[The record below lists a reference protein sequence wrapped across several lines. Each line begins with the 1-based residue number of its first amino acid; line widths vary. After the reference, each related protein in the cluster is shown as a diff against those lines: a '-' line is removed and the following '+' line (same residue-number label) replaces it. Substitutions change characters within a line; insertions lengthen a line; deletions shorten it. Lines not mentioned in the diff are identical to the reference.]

1 MFFLSAVITLLA
13 ASAAVAGPVDKRAC
27 HPYVIISTRGTG
39 EPQGPSVGFVTMIA
53 DTLQNIPGGV
63 ELDTVY
69 PAGLDQNSSGATAFI
84 INTINSGLASCPNQV
99 YALLGYSQ
107 GATATVDALKK
118 ISTTSAAGKAVKA
131 VVLIG
136 DPEHEPGK
144 QSNVDQKGGSSTDNA
159 IGIEGHVA
167 GAGIPNSWDASGKV
181 FDICFQ
187 GDGVCS
193 GFAIT
198 SQHLLYGSTPSV
210 QTLGAN
216 FLISRL

>member
-1 MFFLSAVITLLA
+1 MFFSSSIIALLA
-13 ASAAVAGPVDKRAC
+13 ASAALANPIEKRAC
-27 HPYVIISTRGTG
+27 SSYVIISTRGTG

-53 DTLQNIPGGV
+53 DTLKNVPGGV

-69 PAGLDQNSSGATAFI
+69 PAGIDQNSSGATAFI
-84 INTINSGLASCPNQV
+84 INTINSGLTSCPNQV

-107 GATATVDALKK
+107 GATATVDALKQ

-144 QSNVDQKGGSSTDNA
+144 QSNVDQNGGTTTDNA

-167 GAGIPNSWDASGKV
+167 GAGIPNTWDASGKV
-181 FDICFQ
+181 LDICFL

-198 SQHLLYGSTPSV
+198 EQHLLYGSTPSV

-216 FLISRL
+216 FLTPRV